1 MVIIPSSMHHW
12 PAKNNL
18 PSLGITCDDHW
29 SRNHSSCNTPCYVK
43 ENIIQSSLISSSHRP
58 RITTTFIITI
68 KSQAVYNLNTI
79 TRSTTYQR
87 LLFQGNCDW
96 ELEQKLWLTTS
107 TRALVYFTAPSSSSF
122 LIIRCLCYHHHVIN
136 LTSTFLLWRV
146 RLSLRRRSCR

>member
-79 TRSTTYQR
+79 TRSTTSISLPAFTLSRRLWSRAWAKTLINYKYKSFS
-87 LLFQGNCDW
+87 LLFC
-96 ELEQKLWLTTS
+96 T
-107 TRALVYFTAPSSSSF
+107 F

-136 LTSTFLLWRV
+136 LTCTFFLWTV